1 LHGVDVKQCF
11 IFGKSLRQERSTL
24 IFAAL
29 GSVDADATVE
39 AIRNVAI
46 EDRAALP
53 TSRTPFSGEHI
64 LTLTMKTS

>member
-1 LHGVDVKQCF
+1 M
-11 IFGKSLRQERSTL
+11 RT
-24 IFAAL
+24 FAPL

-46 EDRAALP
+46 EHRAALS
-53 TSRTPFSGEHI
+53 TSRPPFSGEHI